1 MFDPFTLA
9 LIGAGVGGGLSL
21 LRGNDV
27 GNSLKNA
34 AIGGGLGYAGGT
46 YLPSAFGAT
55 PATATSAST
64 AANTGG
70 NYLAATEAPVGMFNT
85 FNPATGAPLAN
96 TSASIVGSTGEIAP
110 NLGLVNPMSS
120 GVQDY
125 SPLMT
130 RMGQGT
136 SYGGLSATTSAEA
149 MDSPFM
155 TRLKGLGEYVTPQ
168 NMLGVATLLD
178 QQSQAPQMSSVGG
191 GGVRG
196 GNAQTGEGVEEF
208 LRRMGARVQ
217 SPQRRQ
223 GLFY

>member
-27 GNSLKNA
+27 GSSLKNA
-34 AIGGGLGYAGGT
+34 AIGGGLGYAGGQFI
-46 YLPSAFGAT
+46 PAAFGAT

-70 NYLAATEAPVGMFNT
+70 NFLAPTVGEVGMFNT
-85 FNPATGAPLAN
+85 FNPATGAQLADA
-96 TSASIVGSTGEIAP
+96 ASIGSTAD
-110 NLGLVNPMSS
+110 L
-120 GVQDY
+120 

-136 SYGGLSATTSAEA
+136 SYGGLSATTSGEA

-155 TRLKGLGEYVTPQ
+155 AKLKGLGEYVTPT
-168 NMLGVATLLD
+168 NMIGLASVLD
-178 QQSQAPQMSSVGG
+178 QPSATPQIMSGGG

-196 GNAQTGEGVEEF
+196 GQAPSAEEIKN
-208 LRRMGARVQ
+208 LLNTIRVQ
-217 SPQRRQ
+217 ELTNRRR
-223 GLFY
+223 FA